1 MHSSDRLYLSKFSV
15 NADYDSFFENDN
27 IEDFDNDA
35 DINQLLDAVDLGETD
50 DYFWD
55 EN

>member
-15 NADYDSFFENDN
+15 SADYDSFFETDN

-35 DINQLLDAVDLGETD
+35 GINQLLDAVDLGETD
-50 DYFWD
+50 GYFWD

>member
-1 MHSSDRLYLSKFSV
+1 V
-15 NADYDSFFENDN
+15 NADYDSFFEDDN
-27 IEDFDNDA
+27 IEDFDTDA